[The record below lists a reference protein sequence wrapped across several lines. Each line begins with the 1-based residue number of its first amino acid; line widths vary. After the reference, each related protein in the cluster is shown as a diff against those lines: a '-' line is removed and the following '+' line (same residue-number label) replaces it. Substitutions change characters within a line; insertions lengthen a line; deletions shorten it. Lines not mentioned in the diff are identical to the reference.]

1 MTSLRLS
8 QQHLNLLSLCPRK
21 FQYTYLDQLVAPTH
35 PDQEERLAWGSRFH
49 LLMQQHELGLPV
61 DTLLTGDE
69 ELKHCYHDFL
79 HAAADILMPQAD
91 QNQTIFREAEHQ
103 RTLNFGSDLLV
114 VVYDLIIAETE
125 QARILDWKT
134 YPRPQTKKH
143 LEKNWQTRLY
153 PFVFIETTDYQ
164 PEQISMTYWFV
175 KPSKKQSP
183 QSLNFP
189 YNQKKHQKT
198 QKDLTHLINQLH
210 QYLERYQQGEPFP
223 QVDLNEDYCQSCQFA
238 IRCQRVS
245 ESQPSISEPFNR
257 VNLLNFDQIEEV
269 KI

>member
-21 FQYTYLDQLVAPTH
+21 FQYTYLDQLVAPTN
-35 PDQEERLAWGSRFH
+35 PDEEERLAWGSRFH

-61 DTLLTGDE
+61 DNLLTEDE
-69 ELKHCYHDFL
+69 ELKRCYHNFL
-79 HAAADILMPQAD
+79 QAAGDILTPQD
-91 QNQTIFREAEHQ
+91 EQTQTIFREAEHH

-153 PFVFIETTDYQ
+153 PFLFVETSDYQ
-164 PEQISMTYWFV
+164 PEQVSMTYWFV
-175 KPSKKQSP
+175 QSSKQRSP
-183 QSLNFP
+183 QSLEFP
-189 YNQKKHQKT
+189 YNLKKHQKT
-198 QKDLTHLINQLH
+198 QKDLTQLINQLH
-210 QYLERYQQGEPFP
+210 QYLERYEQGEPFP
-223 QVDLNEDYCQSCQFA
+223 QVDINEGYCKSCQFA
-238 IRCQRVS
+238 IRCQRIS
-245 ESQPSISEPFNR
+245 EQKKSIPEPFNPID
-257 VNLLNFDQIEEV
+257 LLNLDEIQEV